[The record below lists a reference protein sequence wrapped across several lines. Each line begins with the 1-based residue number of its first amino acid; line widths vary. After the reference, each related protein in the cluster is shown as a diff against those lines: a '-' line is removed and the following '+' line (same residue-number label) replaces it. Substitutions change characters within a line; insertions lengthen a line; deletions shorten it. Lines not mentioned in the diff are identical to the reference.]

1 MDLGVRILVL
11 ATFVFGRF
19 FVHNSVRIDTKR
31 IVRIALLF
39 GAGAAIMALIGN
51 DLAAHFFDLKDGL
64 DPNSQP
70 SIQEITI
77 STAVFVVIEEM
88 VKFLPLAL
96 YLRRKPYFSMLSDG
110 VLFFGLA
117 GLMFGA
123 LEHFFYGLSYGQLT
137 ILLRIFLVLFLHAGL
152 TGMVGYF
159 YAKDRVLGNRLRTAW
174 ALLFSITLH
183 YTYNMSLFMADR
195 TPNSVDKAAFIC
207 AGIAIATGLNCLLIW
222 LFYKA
227 SHFDWQ
233 RLHAQSNTPVQTVMH
248 SLIY

>member
-1 MDLGVRILVL
+1 MDLGIRILVL
-11 ATFVFGRF
+11 AGFVFGRF
-19 FVHNSVRIDTKR
+19 FVHNNVRIDTKR

-39 GAGAAIMALIGN
+39 GAAAAIMALAGN
-51 DLAAHFFDLKDGL
+51 GLAAHIFNLKDGL
-64 DPNSQP
+64 DQSSQP
-70 SIQEITI
+70 SVPEIAL
-77 STAVFVVIEEM
+77 STAVFVVIEEI
-88 VKFLPLAL
+88 VKFVPLAL
-96 YLRRKPYFSMLSDG
+96 FLRRKPYFSMISDG

-123 LEHFFYGLSYGQLT
+123 LEHFFYGLSFGELT
-137 ILLRIFLVLFLHAGL
+137 ILLRIFLVLFIHAGL

-159 YAKDRVLGNRLRTAW
+159 YAKDHVLGNRLRTIW
-174 ALLFSITLH
+174 ALLFSMALH

-207 AGIAIATGLNCLLIW
+207 AGVAIATGLNCLLIW

-233 RLHAQSNTPVQTVMH
+233 RLHTHTNTPVQAVMH
-248 SLIY
+248 NLIY